1 MNILQALGLQSPG
14 IVADD
19 YSGGGSDYGA
29 APQQPVNA
37 FQGLN
42 QPPPA
47 SLPMPDAMPA
57 ATPVTQP
64 ARSRS
69 SILDHIGRVADVLA
83 TVGGAAPL
91 YQPTLDARQDRELTL
106 GDHARTVDLDKLKLA
121 TAQHALGNAH
131 NARLA
136 QAARGVQAI
145 LAANPHADAAAI
157 WPLMARQAGLPE
169 DRAAEIGR
177 QIAADPNAL
186 AGIATLDQDAGD
198 AVTAAKAANEKFS
211 GQMPVLVRNKAT
223 GEVQALQP
231 SLGSGEAR
239 NLVPD
244 GYEYVDATK
253 PVNLGG
259 VTAIVGTHSPQ
270 RILPNSEKPGSAAD
284 RAERGREADNRN
296 RTAIQ
301 VAGMPARA
309 KAGEK
314 AGGDA
319 SNVSALLDNIEGGFR
334 DLHGMN
340 ALPGDDGGVAS
351 NVLAAAGRTRMG
363 QAIGEQAGS
372 AAAQKRLE
380 IAKNVSALQQA
391 MLKSLPASATR
402 TKFEQEMLARGLPD
416 ATKMS
421 LGTANTVIRQLRES
435 FARAQAELA
444 AKGGGTRTP
453 VRPVLRSPAA
463 ARPAASPGKP
473 TVSNW

>member
-1 MNILQALGLQSPG
+1 MPSR
-14 IVADD
+14 
-19 YSGGGSDYGA
+19 GA
-29 APQQPVNA
+29 NP
-37 FQGLN
+37 
-42 QPPPA
+42 PPPA
-47 SLPMPDAMPA
+47 SLPVADAMPA
-57 ATPVTQP
+57 ATPVPQP

-91 YQPTLDARQDRELTL
+91 YQPTLDARQDREISL
-106 GDHARTVDLDKLKLA
+106 GDHARTVDLERLKLA

-145 LAANPHADAAAI
+145 LAANPHADVATI

-169 DRAAEIGR
+169 DRAAEIGQ

-198 AVTAAKAANEKFS
+198 AVKAATAANEKFS
-211 GQMPVLVRNKAT
+211 GQAPVLVRNKVT

-231 SLGSGEAR
+231 SLGGGDAR
-239 NLVPD
+239 NLVPE

-270 RILPNSEKPGSAAD
+270 RILPNSEAPGKAAD
-284 RAERGREADNRN
+284 RQLARDIAAGHD
-296 RTAIQ
+296 RTTLQ

-309 KAGEK
+309 KAGDQK

-319 SNVSALLDNIEGGFR
+319 SNVSALLDNIQGGFN

-340 ALPGDDGGVAS
+340 ALPGDGGGVAS

-453 VRPVLRSPAA
+453 VRPTLRAPAGA
-463 ARPAASPGKP
+463 APHRLSQP